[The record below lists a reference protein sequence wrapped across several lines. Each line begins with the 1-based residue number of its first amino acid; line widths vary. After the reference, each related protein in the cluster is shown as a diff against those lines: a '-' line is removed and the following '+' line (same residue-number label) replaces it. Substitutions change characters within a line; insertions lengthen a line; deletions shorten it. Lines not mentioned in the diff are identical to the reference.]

1 MTGVNSIL
9 DYCMPSKRQIR
20 FIIILFS
27 VVFVGLV
34 IFFNLARIG
43 NFAIK
48 RSLGILQKNLGA
60 KLNYATVSGDI
71 FRNPSFNQVSLI
83 FPSGDSVLAQKVSFY
98 YNPLSL
104 LSGKFLFSNIELKS
118 PEIYWQLAKNKMP
131 KQSVNPSK
139 IYPPKLPLLTMPR
152 LVLTDG
158 KIFIN
163 SELRAENIQ
172 TAISLRST
180 KKILKAH
187 LQKLAFRL
195 IKENLQLQDAKGII
209 SFDGSDLKIDT
220 ISLKTKQSQAVLNA
234 SVNFSQSEY
243 DVQIKT
249 LSLDLAEFS
258 KQSGKLK
265 VNGSV
270 NISKNGIKGRVNL
283 NSNNIKIEKIA
294 LPDCRVDISVTNG
307 LLKYTLKTIES
318 VAETVQAIGEFNLA
332 DLSYQGEFRFQN
344 LSPASYLPVKISQI
358 HMDGVVSFSGVKKDT
373 IKLKLKSL
381 LREIALDS
389 LILDGAL
396 NKNKIIIN
404 QMKLTKGVK
413 DLTLAGSL
421 VNANINLN
429 YKLND
434 FPLNVIEEFLKVKA
448 TGNITGNG
456 KISGNHESL
465 AATADL
471 NLTRSSIEPINFA
484 KAELNFAAPNI
495 LKFLSNRN
503 GILRNE
509 IKNLSL
515 TIDSLFVSKR
525 EIGNFALQV
534 KDTNFD
540 LSIKNSDIAILTKGS
555 YLFNKNNFQSL
566 IDSFSLVRAE
576 EVISAKR
583 PFRLERNNR
592 QFNLTGFQCDLAGG
606 ELNLDLNLVEIT
618 QPNIQLELKNI
629 DLSKL
634 RKLLGYKS
642 DIYGLAN
649 LNLKTNNN
657 YELSLAISNFK
668 NPNAGIDLK
677 SVEGALTLTK
687 NEIKINKF
695 NIVHNAEI
703 STFGGAINYAWESKT
718 RAFKMNN
725 LDLKATLADPG
736 IWVLS
741 FLKGILDVKSGK
753 IYGTVE
759 VSGNVRNP
767 TFGGRAR
774 VNEAA
779 MLIKATNSN
788 VEKVN
793 AELLFDRNRIVL
805 TKISGQVKKG
815 VITGSGWTEMQ
826 GLTVVKA
833 LQYNITG
840 QDLPIH
846 PQKDV
851 YAVVSGGLQIAWQQ
865 NQPTSLNGNI
875 TVKEALLT
883 IGFGSE
889 VKSGST
895 SNLIYNITVKGER
908 GIWLRNSYC
917 DIELSTDLNL
927 RKTLTETFYSGE
939 LTTRQGNIYY
949 LDHNLTLTEGSIK
962 FDNINELN
970 PDLNLI
976 AEMYTRSMQISSSTT
991 ERVKIILQLSGTLKK
1006 PVFNFSSEPAV
1017 LSQDDILS
1025 YLTLNVT
1032 PQEISVSEQRQ
1043 VINKLVSERFL
1054 GYFEREIAKKL
1065 RNYIGLDYFQ
1075 FESGIFEGGKT
1086 AKVTVGKYIARN
1098 LYATYTHNISGFTQ
1112 DIFKVEYYINS
1123 VNGLIGERDEQGHYR
1138 LRYQFKFRY

>member
-1 MTGVNSIL
+1 
-9 DYCMPSKRQIR
+9 MPSKRQIR
-20 FIIILFS
+20 FVIILFAM
-27 VVFVGLV
+27 VFVMLL
-34 IFFNLARIG
+34 ILFNLQRIG

-48 RSLGILQKNLGA
+48 RSLAILQRNLGA
-60 KLNYATVSGDI
+60 KLNYATVTGDI
-71 FRNPSFNQVSLI
+71 FQNPSFNKVSLI
-83 FPSGDSVLAQKVSFY
+83 FPNGDSILAQKISFY

-104 LSGKFLFSNIELKS
+104 LSGKFLFGNIELKS

-131 KQSVNPSK
+131 KQSVKPSK
-139 IYPPKLPLLTMPR
+139 IYPPKIPLLTMPR

-158 KIFIN
+158 KVFIN

-195 IKENLQLQDAKGII
+195 IRENLQLQDAKGII
-209 SFDGSDLKIDT
+209 SFDGTELKIDT
-220 ISLKTKQSQAVLNA
+220 ISLKTHQSQAVLNA
-234 SVNFSQSEY
+234 SVNFSRPEY

-249 LSLDLAEFS
+249 LSLDLAEFV

-265 VNGSV
+265 VNGRV
-270 NISKNGIKGRVNL
+270 NISKSGINGRVNL
-283 NSNNIKIEKIA
+283 ISNNIKIEKTT
-294 LPDCRVDISVTNG
+294 LPNCQVDISGVNS
-307 LLKYTLKTIES
+307 LVNYTLKTTEP
-318 VAETVQAIGEFNLA
+318 VAETVQANGEFNLI
-332 DLSYQGEFRFQN
+332 DLSYQGEFRFRN
-344 LSPASYLPVKISQI
+344 LSPASYLAVKIPQI
-358 HMDGVVSFSGVKKDT
+358 QMDGVVSFSGVKKDT
-373 IKLKLKSL
+373 IKLQLKSL
-381 LREIALDS
+381 LQEVAVDS

-404 QMKLTKGVK
+404 QMKLTKGDK
-413 DLTLAGSL
+413 ALTLAGSL
-421 VNANINLN
+421 ANTNINLSYN
-429 YKLND
+429 FND
-434 FPLNVIEEFLKVKA
+434 FPLKVIEQFLKVKA
-448 TGNITGNG
+448 TGNITGTG
-456 KISGNHESL
+456 KISGSHDSL
-465 AATADL
+465 SMIADL
-471 NLTRSSIEPINFA
+471 NLNKGNIEPINFTKA
-484 KAELNFAAPNI
+484 KLNFESSNV

-503 GILRNE
+503 GFSQNQMKSLN
-509 IKNLSL
+509 L
-515 TIDSLFVSKR
+515 TIDSLFTGKR
-525 EIGNFALQV
+525 EIGNLKLQV
-534 KDTNFD
+534 KDTSFD
-540 LSIKNSDIAILTKGS
+540 LSVKNSDLAIFSKGRF
-555 YLFNKNNFQSL
+555 LFNKNSFL
-566 IDSFSLVRAE
+566 GLVDSFSLARAE

-606 ELNLDLNLVEIT
+606 ELNLDLNLVEINH
-618 QPNIQLELKNI
+618 PNIQLELKNI

-634 RKLLGYKS
+634 RKLLGYQS

-649 LNLKTNNN
+649 LKLKTNDN
-657 YELSLAISNFK
+657 YELSLAINNFK

-677 SVEGALTLTK
+677 SIEGALTLTK
-687 NEIKINKF
+687 KEIKINKF
-695 NIVHNAEI
+695 NIVHNTEI
-703 STFGGAINYAWESKT
+703 STIGGAINYAWEPRT
-718 RAFKMNN
+718 RAFKMDN

-741 FLKGILDVKSGK
+741 FLRGILDVKSGK
-753 IYGTVE
+753 IYGTIE
-759 VSGNVRNP
+759 ASGDVRNP
-767 TFGGRAR
+767 TFSGRVR
-774 VNEAA
+774 VNEAT
-779 MLIKATNSN
+779 MLIEATNSN

-805 TKISGQVKKG
+805 TKISGQIKKG
-815 VITGSGWTEMQ
+815 LITGSGWTELQ
-826 GLTVVKA
+826 GLTTVKA
-833 LQYNITG
+833 LQYDITG

-851 YAVVSGGLQIAWQQ
+851 YAVVDGSLQIAWQQ

-939 LTTRQGNIYY
+939 LITRQGNVYY
-949 LDHNLTLTEGSIK
+949 LDHNLTLTDGSIK

-976 AEMYTRSMQISSSTT
+976 AEMYTRSMQINSSNA
-991 ERVKIILQLSGTLKK
+991 ERVKIILQLTGTLKK
-1006 PVFNFSSEPAV
+1006 PVFNFSSEPAI

-1032 PQEISVSEQRQ
+1032 PQEISVAEQRQ
-1043 VINKLVSERFL
+1043 VINKLVSERFV

-1065 RNYIGLDYFQ
+1065 RSYIGLDYFQ
-1075 FESGIFEGGKT
+1075 FESGLFEGGKT
-1086 AKVTVGKYIARN
+1086 AKVTVGKYIAQN
-1098 LYATYTHNISGFTQ
+1098 FYATYTHNISGFTQ
-1112 DIFKVEYYINS
+1112 DIFKVEYYINKS
-1123 VNGLIGERDEQGHYR
+1123 HELIGERDEQGHYR